1 MKNCIV
7 TGGAGF
13 IGSNLSQKLIELGH
27 KVTVIDNLSTGIE
40 SNLKQVKEKINFK
53 NLDIS
58 KVKDLDQV
66 SFQDVDWVF
75 HLAGIADIVPSI
87 QNPDKYFMS
96 NVLGTLNVL
105 QKSKSAKVKKFI
117 YAASASCYGIPDNFP
132 TKETEKIKPEY
143 PYAITKNIAEQLVM
157 HWAKIY
163 DMPNISLRFFNAYGP
178 NSRTTGAYGAM
189 FGVFLAQKLNNKPLT
204 IVGDGKQTR
213 DFIHVF
219 DLVEAVIKIADSK
232 KNNEI
237 YNLASGKETSV
248 NYIAEI
254 IGGET
259 IKIPKRPGEPDR
271 SLADIS
277 KIKKEINWEP
287 KIKIEDGVK
296 MMLKIIDNW
305 KEAPVWTPEKITEA
319 TKPWFRYLNK
329 KGLNE

>member
-1 MKNCIV
+1 
-7 TGGAGF
+7 
-13 IGSNLSQKLIELGH
+13 
-27 KVTVIDNLSTGIE
+27 
-40 SNLKQVKEKINFK
+40 
-53 NLDIS
+53 
-58 KVKDLDQV
+58 
-66 SFQDVDWVF
+66 
-75 HLAGIADIVPSI
+75 
-87 QNPDKYFMS
+87 
-96 NVLGTLNVL
+96 
-105 QKSKSAKVKKFI
+105 
-117 YAASASCYGIPDNFP
+117 
-132 TKETEKIKPEY
+132 
-143 PYAITKNIAEQLVM
+143 M

-213 DFIHVF
+213 DFIHVS

-248 NYIAEI
+248 NYIAKI

-277 KIKKEINWEP
+277 KIKREINWEP